1 MSKEEK
7 KLTDQVSGVVSDEL
21 DDSDLENATGGAMHH
36 AMHAMHAMSDI
47 GGAILNDLGLD
58 NLLNDKR

>member
-36 AMHAMHAMSDI
+36 AMHAMSDI